1 MAIDKILI
9 GSKLKRCRENLQKTI
24 VEVERLTGISNER
37 IKSFEDGHIEPTGD
51 EILIFSDVYFEDYRF
66 FISNEKLSASE
77 KVEVMYRKFGG
88 TISKKDRETI
98 QEFIYQCE
106 NEQYISDS
114 LNIQTIQFNPP
125 TFSNV
130 YSRDGEKVAVSLR
143 KALGYDDVKLY
154 IDIFSEFRKIGIHVF
169 RKKLDSN
176 NISGLFI
183 KHPTA
188 GKCILINYDED
199 IFRQNFTLAHEV
211 GHALMDGEQEF
222 NLSTDDVNQQDYRE
236 MRANNFA
243 SSFLIPQTVVATLK
257 GKITEDIVLQTATKL
272 KVNIQPLLIALKN
285 YGIIDQSSYNNFIK
299 MKIKINRADKTDH
312 ELQNLS
318 PNILKAKEALLKM
331 GLSSYYVRKCYEA
344 YRLNYI
350 SSGKL
355 AEMLLVNQTDLPELL
370 SLFNLSL
377 QYEY

>member
-9 GSKLKRCRENLQKTI
+9 GNKLKRCRVNLQKDI
-24 VEVERLTGISNER
+24 EEIEILTGINKDR
-37 IKSFEDGHIEPTGD
+37 IKSLENGLIEPTGD
-51 EILIFSDVYFEDYRF
+51 EILIFSDVYLEDYRY

-88 TISKKDRETI
+88 AISKKDRETI
-98 QEFIYQCE
+98 QEFIYLCE
-106 NEQYISDS
+106 NEQYVSD
-114 LNIQTIQFNPP
+114 LLQVKQT
-125 TFSNV
+125 TFSPPIFQKV
-130 YSRDGEKVAVSLR
+130 YSKDGVKVAYPLR
-143 KALGYDDVKLY
+143 KALGYNNEQLY
-154 IDIFSEFRKIGIHVF
+154 GDIFSEFRKIGIHVF
-169 RKKLDSN
+169 RKKLDSD

-211 GHALMDGEQEF
+211 GHALMDGGEEF
-222 NLSTDDVNQQDYRE
+222 NISTKSDNTSEYRE

-243 SSFLIPQTVVATLK
+243 SSFLIPEDVVSKLNSVSL
-257 GKITEDIVLQTATKL
+257 IDDIILQTALKL
-272 KVNIQPLLIALKN
+272 KVNTQPLLIALKN
-285 YGIIDQSSYNNFIK
+285 YGIITKIEYNRFSQLK
-299 MKIKINRADKTDH
+299 VSREEKIDH

-318 PNILKAKEALLKM
+318 PNIFKAKSKLLEM
-331 GLSSYYVRKCYEA
+331 GLSSYYVRRCHDA
-344 YRLNYI
+344 YLSNHI

-355 AEMLLVNQTDLPELL
+355 AEMLLVSLSDLPSLL

>member
-24 VEVERLTGISNER
+24 VEVEQLTGISNER
-37 IKSFEDGHIEPTGD
+37 IKLLEDGQREPTGD
-51 EILIFSDVYFEDYRF
+51 EILIFSDVYLEDYRF

-88 TISKKDRETI
+88 AISKKDRETI

-106 NEQYISDS
+106 NEQYISD
-114 LNIQTIQFNPP
+114 LLTLQTIQFNPP

-130 YSRDGEKVAVSLR
+130 YSRDGEKVAVPLR

-188 GKCILINYDED
+188 GKCILVNYDED

-211 GHALMDGEQEF
+211 GHALMDGEREF
-222 NLSTDDVNQQDYRE
+222 NLSTNNDNQQDYRE

-243 SSFLIPQTVVATLK
+243 SSFLIPQTVVAKLK
-257 GKITEDIVLQTATKL
+257 GNITEDLVLQTAIKL
-272 KVNIQPLLIALKN
+272 KINIQPLLIALKN
-285 YGIIDQSSYNNFIK
+285 YGIIDQSSYNKFIK
-299 MKIKINRADKTDH
+299 ITINKADKTDH
-312 ELQNLS
+312 ELHNLS
-318 PNILKAKEALLKM
+318 PNILKAKETLLKM
-331 GLSSYYVRKCYEA
+331 GLSSYYVRKCHEA
-344 YRLNYI
+344 YRLNCI

-355 AEMLLVNQTDLPELL
+355 AEMLLVSLTDLPDLL